1 MFNLDVL
8 LGVLPSLLLILVWTA
23 GLIVVAM
30 HPGRGRWRSLAL
42 GGFAALTL
50 HMVVSLLPTVMIL
63 SGVGREAYTGQMVFS
78 TGIYLVG
85 LVVEIIG
92 VVLLVGAVLDGR
104 RGLSAPTS
112 AD

>member
-1 MFNLDVL
+1 
-8 LGVLPSLLLILVWTA
+8 
-23 GLIVVAM
+23 
-30 HPGRGRWRSLAL
+30 
-42 GGFAALTL
+42 
-50 HMVVSLLPTVMIL
+50 MIL

-85 LVVEIIG
+85 LVFEIIG

-112 AD
+112 VD